1 MESGGV
7 IYLPT
12 GNLYIGNLQL
22 DAGSKVYFSNPLYE
36 TSIYIKKTS
45 IWRGEFMT
53 YPQIGLKE
61 ISTSFRL
68 FYYGNDRLFIDSNWA
83 GTIIAPNAE
92 IILGQ
97 TSAKMIFGQFYAN
110 KIHVHQKTYITN
122 IPFEPYREGKE
133 YVFKKRHLN
142 TKGS

>member
-1 MESGGV
+1 
-7 IYLPT
+7 
-12 GNLYIGNLQL
+12 
-22 DAGSKVYFSNPLYE
+22 
-36 TSIYIKKTS
+36 
-45 IWRGEFMT
+45 MT

-122 IPFEPYREGKE
+122 IPFEPYWEGKE